1 MYTLLVFNPSPISV
15 QTLLRLLTR
24 RGPHGPDKRS
34 QVGSLA
40 RPRPPQPLKR
50 VLDKEVLVVPR
61 GRGWRRGCFP
71 QRGKLEG
78 PGPPL
83 LALSRWCR
91 FLPPSPNGSP
101 PPSTW

>member
-1 MYTLLVFNPSPISV
+1 MYTLLIFNSSPISV
-15 QTLLRLLTR
+15 RTLLRLLTR
-24 RGPHGPDKRS
+24 RGPHRPGERS

-50 VLDKEVLVVPR
+50 VLDKEVRVVPR
-61 GRGWRRGCFP
+61 GKGWKRGCFP

-83 LALSRWCR
+83 LALSRWC
-91 FLPPSPNGSP
+91 PSPHPSPNGSP
-101 PPSTW
+101 PPSP